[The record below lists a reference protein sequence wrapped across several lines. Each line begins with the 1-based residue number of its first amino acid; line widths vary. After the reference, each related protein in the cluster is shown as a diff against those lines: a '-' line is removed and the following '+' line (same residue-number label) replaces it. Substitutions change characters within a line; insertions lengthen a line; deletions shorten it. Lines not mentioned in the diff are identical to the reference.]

1 MKFLADENFN
11 NIILV
16 ALLRRRPNIDVV
28 RVQDIGL
35 MGAEDPV
42 ILEEAASSDRVLLT
56 HDFATMPRFAWERV
70 GAGLPLPGVLLLRE
84 DVEVPSVVDDILI
97 FEDCGVP
104 EDLKDQVRY
113 LPL

>member
-11 NIILV
+11 NIILA
-16 ALLRRRPNIDVV
+16 ALFRRRPNIDIV
-28 RVQDIGL
+28 RAQDIGL
-35 MGAEDPV
+35 MGADDPG
-42 ILEEAASSDRVLLT
+42 ILEEAAASDRVLLT

-70 GAGLPLPGVLLLRE
+70 ATKQPMQGVLLVRE
-84 DVEVPSVVDDILI
+84 DVEVLSIVEDILI
-97 FEDCGVP
+97 FEDCGGP